1 NQPELN
7 PDGSRGEITPHHL
20 AYVIYTSGS
29 TGLPKGAMNEQLAV
43 VNRLVWM
50 QYAYGLDQRDS
61 VLQKT
66 PFSFDVSVWEFFW
79 PLIVGARLVMARPG
93 GQKDPA
99 YLIDIIQQENITTA
113 HFVPSMLQAFLEGDE
128 VMNCSTLARV
138 ICSGEALPAA
148 FVRRFQKHL
157 PDAQLHNLYG
167 PTEAAVDVTA
177 WACPSSLSETIIPIG
192 RPISNARIYI
202 IDAYGQPAPVGAA
215 GEIYIGGAPV
225 GRGYLNRPELT
236 AERFVVDPFAGEAGA
251 RMYKTGDLGRWMP
264 DGVIEFLGRND
275 FQIKIRGFRI
285 ELEEIEA
292 RLREHPGVQEAVV
305 MAREDG
311 PGDKRLVAYYT
322 RAKIGEQDEYPISV
336 EALRAHLSASLPE
349 YMAPAAYVPLEAMP
363 LTPNGKL
370 DRRALPKPELNGAGR
385 VYVAPRTAMEEIVSG
400 IWAEVLRI
408 EKVGLT
414 DNFFDMGGHS
424 L

>member
-1 NQPELN
+1 
-7 PDGSRGEITPHHL
+7 
-20 AYVIYTSGS
+20 
-29 TGLPKGAMNEQLAV
+29 
-43 VNRLVWM
+43 
-50 QYAYGLDQRDS
+50 
-61 VLQKT
+61 
-66 PFSFDVSVWEFFW
+66 
-79 PLIVGARLVMARPG
+79 
-93 GQKDPA
+93 
-99 YLIDIIQQENITTA
+99 
-113 HFVPSMLQAFLEGDE
+113 
-128 VMNCSTLARV
+128 
-138 ICSGEALPAA
+138 
-148 FVRRFQKHL
+148 
-157 PDAQLHNLYG
+157 
-167 PTEAAVDVTA
+167 
-177 WACPSSLSETIIPIG
+177 
-192 RPISNARIYI
+192 
-202 IDAYGQPAPVGAA
+202 
-215 GEIYIGGAPV
+215 
-225 GRGYLNRPELT
+225 
-236 AERFVVDPFAGEAGA
+236 
-251 RMYKTGDLGRWMP
+251 
-264 DGVIEFLGRND
+264 D

-292 RLREHPGVQEAVV
+292 RLREHPEVQEAVV

-424 L
+424 LLAMQLASRVRDILDVEITLRSLFTNPTVAVLASDLERLKRSEEKTPVPPLIRSDGAEDLPLSFAQQRLWFIEQMEPGNATYNIPCAVRL